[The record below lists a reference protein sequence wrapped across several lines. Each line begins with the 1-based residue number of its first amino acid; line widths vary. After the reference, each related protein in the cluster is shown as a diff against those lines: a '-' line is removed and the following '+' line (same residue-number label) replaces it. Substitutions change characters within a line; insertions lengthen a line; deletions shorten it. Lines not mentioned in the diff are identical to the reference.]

1 MGFEPMALRL
11 TAVRSNQLSYKTGL
25 FFLAVMFF
33 DIPFPEN
40 TNEEVKTNNSPQM
53 PRVGFEPTRANTFD
67 LKSNPLDRSGIVTL
81 IFGVVYFQLLHNIY
95 TYILFIYFFTYIF
108 YFLGIIF
115 LVLFFG
121 IIFWYYFLGIIFWY
135 YFLGIIFLVLFF
147 GIII

>member
-81 IFGVVYFQLLHNIY
+81 IFDAVYFLLLHNIY

-108 YFLGIIF
+108 YFIGFILLALFYWLYFIGFILLALF
-115 LVLFFG
+115 YWLYYLVYILSNN
-121 IIFWYYFLGIIFWY
+121 IKNIQ
-135 YFLGIIFLVLFF
+135 
-147 GIII
+147 